1 MPTTKLRRAEL
12 EQLVCSCLT
21 LSVSTA
27 TIVDAHSL
35 VAMAFATQGLM
46 TVASR
51 IVMST
56 ARDGLYGPASPH
68 LARVHPRLAVST
80 ASTDKTALLMSA
92 GPCLESCLCRYMDNC
107 VRVNL

>member
-1 MPTTKLRRAEL
+1 M
-12 EQLVCSCLT
+12 
-21 LSVSTA
+21 
-27 TIVDAHSL
+27 VDAYSL

-80 ASTDKTALLMSA
+80 ASTHKTASLMSA
-92 GPCLESCLCRYMDNC
+92 GPCLESCLCSYMDHC
-107 VRVNL
+107 LWSNL

>member
-1 MPTTKLRRAEL
+1 MVGAY
-12 EQLVCSCLT
+12 
-21 LSVSTA
+21 
-27 TIVDAHSL
+27 SL

-80 ASTDKTALLMSA
+80 VSTDKSALLMSA
-92 GPCLESCLCRYMDNC
+92 GPCLESCFCRYMDHC
-107 VRVNL
+107 LWSNL